1 MIDNRKSTPIGREA
15 AEALAIQTLGF
26 IASDPALLP
35 RFLAITGIDAGQ
47 IRAAAMQPG
56 FLAGVIEFVL
66 AHEPTLMAFAEQ
78 AGVDPADVGRARQ
91 ALPLGDDSHERS
103 V

>member
-56 FLAGVIEFVL
+56 FLAGVIDTDAYGVRR
-66 AHEPTLMAFAEQ
+66 
-78 AGVDPADVGRARQ
+78 AGGRRSRRCRSRPPGAAIGRRQ
-91 ALPLGDDSHERS
+91 S
-103 V
+103 